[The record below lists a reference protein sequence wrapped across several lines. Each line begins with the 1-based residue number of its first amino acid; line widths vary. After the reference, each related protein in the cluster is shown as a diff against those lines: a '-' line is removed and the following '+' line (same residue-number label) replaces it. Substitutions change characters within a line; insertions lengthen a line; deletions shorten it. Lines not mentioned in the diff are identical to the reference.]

1 MFAAFFFVIKKKEY
15 TPRMLKYLQ
24 RGGIKNRKS
33 KNKMKLFYHRFTR
46 PLCLL
51 ALLSSCAGT
60 KPVGDVPVS
69 REQTRKDDFGKL
81 FGAEFIVF
89 GKPQNMQYGEIQGGG
104 PMRVNIHLWKA
115 TLDTLSFM
123 PLASAD
129 AVGGVII
136 TDWYS
141 AATSPG
147 ERIKL
152 TAYIQDRQLRADAI
166 KVTVFKE
173 VHKGGIWV
181 AAISDASTA
190 RQIEDIILSK
200 ARDLKIKQQAQS

>member
-1 MFAAFFFVIKKKEY
+1 MTLSA
-15 TPRMLKYLQ
+15 Q
-24 RGGIKNRKS
+24 RITLS
-33 KNKMKLFYHRFTR
+33 LT
-46 PLCLL
+46 LL
-51 ALLSSCAGT
+51 ALFSACSGT

-69 REQTRKDDFGKL
+69 REETRKEDFGKL
-81 FGAEFIVF
+81 FGAEFLVF
-89 GKPQNMQYGEIQGGG
+89 GKPQNMKYGEVPGGG

-129 AVGGVII
+129 AVGGVIV

-141 AATSPG
+141 AATSSS
-147 ERIKL
+147 ERLKL
-152 TAYIQDRQLRADAI
+152 TVYIQDRQLRADAI

-173 VHKGGIWV
+173 VNKSGNWV
-181 AAISDASTA
+181 AATSDTSTA

-200 ARDLKIKQQAQS
+200 ARDLKIMQKAQS